1 MISASVAPFARRSR
15 SRIVAVL
22 LLARTPSA
30 SGFAP
35 FGALAVAL
43 AGVAFLVLDAAAG
56 LGLAALALFWPLGAP
71 FFGLAVFFEGAFS
84 GATAAPSAPTAALV
98 LVASTFSVFIV
109 VRSPFAVGPR
119 HDMNHSGAL
128 RTQAD
133 SAL

>member
-1 MISASVAPFARRSR
+1 MPSSRFSDFTDRPIFLPKVPEINPLQLWGCQDVASMISASVAPFARRSR

-56 LGLAALALFWPLGAP
+56 LG
-71 FFGLAVFFEGAFS
+71 
-84 GATAAPSAPTAALV
+84 
-98 LVASTFSVFIV
+98 
-109 VRSPFAVGPR
+109 
-119 HDMNHSGAL
+119 
-128 RTQAD
+128 
-133 SAL
+133 